1 MDMKTNLLRISDVS
15 KKTTLS
21 KSTIWL
27 KLSQGS
33 FPRPGKLGPSI
44 NVWKESDIDS
54 WIASKFEQTKLMEPS
69 NEVL

>member
-1 MDMKTNLLRISDVS
+1 MEITTRLLRIDDVS
-15 KKTTLS
+15 KKTTLA

-54 WIASKFEQTKLMEPS
+54 WIASKFEQPNLNMPQ
-69 NEVL
+69 NAM

>member
-1 MDMKTNLLRISDVS
+1 MEIATKLLRLSDVS

-27 KLSQGS
+27 KLSQGN
-33 FPRPGKLGPSI
+33 FPKPGKLGPSI

-54 WIASKFEQTKLMEPS
+54 WIASKFEQS
-69 NEVL
+69 NLNVSQNAI